1 MAAASARV
9 FLASRLADLSL
20 KPHQHP
26 PHLPPPFTHH
36 VLIRPLLPSLSA
48 SSRRR
53 PSVNCLISGVD
64 GGGVSDDFVST
75 RKSGFGSEFSVI
87 ANMLKRIEP
96 LDTSVISKGV
106 SDSAKD
112 SMKQT
117 ISTMLGLLPSDQF
130 SVTVRFSKRPL
141 DRLIVSSIVTGYTLW
156 NAEYRISLMRNFD
169 IPSDNLKRFNSTE
182 ENVNSGSKSEG
193 IEGGESGVGVNM
205 SCAVSERTDIQA
217 LGNLSPE
224 ALKYVQQLEEELSSV
239 KQELQSQQQE
249 NLQMEH
255 INESNNDLLEY
266 LRSLESDMVTELSR
280 PSSFEVE
287 EIIKELTQ
295 NIIQRFFKEDDVN
308 KEEDP
313 NFSGDKDYQSSD
325 AELCDAIG
333 TSRDYLA
340 KLLFWC
346 MLLGHHLRGLENRLH
361 LSCVVGLL

>member
-1 MAAASARV
+1 MAASSARV
-9 FLASRLADLSL
+9 FLASM
-20 KPHQHP
+20 KPRQ
-26 PHLPPPFTHH
+26 HLPPPFTHQH
-36 VLIRPLLPSLSA
+36 LLIRPLLPSSLSV
-48 SSRRR
+48 SGKRRS
-53 PSVNCLISGVD
+53 PNAVNCLISGVD

-75 RKSGFGSEFSVI
+75 RKTGFGSEFSVI

-141 DRLIVSSIVTGYTLW
+141 DRLIVSSIITGYTLW

-169 IPSDNLKRFNSTE
+169 IPSDNLKGVNTEE
-182 ENVNSGSKSEG
+182 ENVNSGSKSER
-193 IEGGESGVGVNM
+193 IEGGETGVGENM
-205 SCAVSERTDIQA
+205 SSGDSERIGVQA
-217 LGNLSPE
+217 LENLSPE
-224 ALKYVQQLEEELSSV
+224 ALSYIQQLEEELSSV
-239 KQELQSQQQE
+239 KQELHSQQQE
-249 NLQMEH
+249 NLQVEH
-255 INESNNDLLEY
+255 INECNNDLLEY

-280 PSSFEVE
+280 PSSIEVE

-295 NIIQRFFKEDDVN
+295 NILQRFFKEDDIIN
-308 KEEDP
+308 EEDP
-313 NFSGDKDYQSSD
+313 NFSDVKSCQSSD

>member
-1 MAAASARV
+1 MAASSARV
-9 FLASRLADLSL
+9 FLASL
-20 KPHQHP
+20 KPRQHIP
-26 PHLPPPFTHH
+26 YHPPPPFTNHL
-36 VLIRPLLPSLSA
+36 LIRPLLPSLSA
-48 SSRRR
+48 TGKRRS

-141 DRLIVSSIVTGYTLW
+141 DRLIVSSIITGYTLW

-169 IPSDNLKRFNSTE
+169 IPSDTLKRFNSEE

-193 IEGGESGVGVNM
+193 IAGGESGVGENM
-205 SCAVSERTDIQA
+205 SSTDSERIDIQA

-224 ALKYVQQLEEELSSV
+224 ALNYIKQLEEELSSV
-239 KQELQSQQQE
+239 KQVLHSQQQE
-249 NLQMEH
+249 SLQMEH

-266 LRSLESDMVTELSR
+266 LRSLESDMVAELSR

-295 NIIQRFFKEDDVN
+295 NILQRFFKEDDVN
-308 KEEDP
+308 IEEDP
-313 NFSGDKDYQSSD
+313 SFTGVKNYQSSD
-325 AELCDAIG
+325 AELCDTTG